1 MMRNRNAEKSPKCP
15 TLRDL
20 SSRQNTRWLGLCASL
35 TRSLNKH
42 REWTIVFISIWWLI
56 NHSTIIISIFHY
68 VGVCGSLG
76 KALALQLSGFL
87 KDLKIPNIP
96 HIHKK
101 WQLSHKW
108 AEGGKW
114 WKAWKHSLAFIR
126 SESIPISLPL
136 MNYLPLWTMESLRKF
151 RRYCILKLFAN
162 QNFSPLSLYSRL
174 KWKLLKGTIKSTF
187 LVIFII

>member
-1 MMRNRNAEKSPKCP
+1 MKNRNGEKSPKCP

-35 TRSLNKH
+35 TRSMNKH
-42 REWTIVFISIWWLI
+42 REWTIIFYQQLMSYKSFDNNHFNSFIHSLRRRLQVPRKSIDSPIVWVLRRPNMPQ
-56 NHSTIIISIFHY
+56 NH
-68 VGVCGSLG
+68 
-76 KALALQLSGFL
+76 K
-87 KDLKIPNIP
+87 
-96 HIHKK
+96 KK

-162 QNFSPLSLYSRL
+162 QNFSPLWLYSRL